1 MASIT
6 ITKVGQEPKPEVKQG
21 ATRKHK
27 TFPRSSLKNSVITK
41 VSDPA
46 KSPKR
51 KTLKHTIHLT
61 TNRGAKKHRKTLKRK
76 IGKMPD
82 AKIRELVVKYN
93 LIKNPKTPM
102 HLQREMVEGGM
113 VAGLISAD

>member
-6 ITKVGQEPKPEVKQG
+6 ITKVGQEPKSEVKD
-21 ATRKHK
+21 ARHRKHK
-27 TFPRSSLKNSVITK
+27 TFPRSSLKNSAITK

-61 TNRGAKKHRKTLKRK
+61 TNRGTKKHRKTLKRK
-76 IGKMPD
+76 IGKMSD
-82 AKIRELVVKYN
+82 AKIRELVLKHN
-93 LIKNPKTPM
+93 IIKNPKTPIN
-102 HLQREMVEGGM
+102 LQCEMVEGGL
-113 VAGLISAD
+113 VAGLIPSD